1 MFVLDVPGAR
11 EKSLSGVLGPVR
23 GGLVVAALMEETLP
37 CVDVET
43 ERCEDRVSRRTGRLT
58 PTVVLDSIEVPLTGI
73 SALERGVGMASP
85 TRVLVPVDEGLL
97 EMPKETLFCE
107 ELKRFVERVE
117 RRTGG

>member
-1 MFVLDVPGAR
+1 MIDA
-11 EKSLSGVLGPVR
+11 SGCVCSRCTRSKGKIIVR
-23 GGLVVAALMEETLP
+23 STRAGKGWETLP

-107 ELKRFVERVE
+107 ELKRCVERVE